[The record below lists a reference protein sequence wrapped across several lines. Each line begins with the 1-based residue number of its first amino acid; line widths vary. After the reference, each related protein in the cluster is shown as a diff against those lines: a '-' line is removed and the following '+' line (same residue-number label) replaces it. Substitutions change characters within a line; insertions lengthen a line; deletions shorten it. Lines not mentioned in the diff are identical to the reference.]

1 MLQPYP
7 ETLDNIQIIKANPG
21 NKWVRSPAQKNC
33 QLMAVG
39 LHRAD
44 QNLNA
49 ALGFR
54 REASSSI
61 VLAQGPLSH
70 FGHGQEGSK
79 AEETA
84 VVRFVAPSQGLEPRC
99 PSSLAL
105 TARGA
110 TAGRNCHVALANHHN
125 TSWALQLSEMLRP

>member
-49 ALGFR
+49 ALG
-54 REASSSI
+54 I
-61 VLAQGPLSH
+61 Q
-70 FGHGQEGSK
+70 
-79 AEETA
+79 
-84 VVRFVAPSQGLEPRC
+84 
-99 PSSLAL
+99 
-105 TARGA
+105 ARGQQQHR
-110 TAGRNCHVALANHHN
+110 AGSGTTEPLWSWPGRKQGRRDSCGQVCCAIPGPGTPMPIQLGSDRKRGHSRKELPCSTCKSSQHILGLA
-125 TSWALQLSEMLRP
+125 AF